1 MHRPH
6 CRAPEREGTP
16 PVSLPWVVPV
26 GILGTA
32 AELLTLIAEGFPG
45 SCPDDLYPD
54 LHTLHFDLHGV
65 FEEAA
70 LGFCRRPEQR
80 YALADAAMTLG
91 EGANRLVRRWAVG
104 QSLPA
109 VARELAAAASVERLT
124 RLAGELGSEGF
135 VALLRSELAS
145 GVPVSG
151 AALVLL
157 DCARWTAAERS
168 RP

>member
-1 MHRPH
+1 
-6 CRAPEREGTP
+6 
-16 PVSLPWVVPV
+16 VSLPWVVPV

-80 YALADAAMTLG
+80 YALADAAMTLFAACLVEFGEADVAPG